1 MESMGGRAKL
11 SDLGNALAN
20 HPKAKCNPHFRERI
34 RATVYEHHNEYQN
47 HGGGVYSLSY
57 AVA

>member
-1 MESMGGRAKL
+1 MESMGGYAKI

-20 HPKAKCNPHFRERI
+20 HPKAKVDPHFRERI
-34 RATVYEHHNEYQN
+34 RATIYEHRNEYKD